1 MLHRCVYREFIQ
13 SCFISDLPFPDVV
26 PDNLSR
32 LPPGTSVAGGASAYV
47 AGRFTATPALRVAE
61 SQVPP
66 PSSSADSPAGAAANL
81 ARSVPVSVPLPEKAS
96 RLPDLPPEIDQV

>member
-1 MLHRCVYREFIQ
+1 M
-13 SCFISDLPFPDVV
+13 

-32 LPPGTSVAGGASAYV
+32 LPPGASVAGGASAYV
-47 AGRFTATPALRVAE
+47 AGRFTATPAVRMAE
-61 SQVPP
+61 SQAPP
-66 PSSSADSPAGAAANL
+66 SSSSADSPAGAAAANL